1 MATSDHYGTLAE
13 AASFFENR
21 LHSFA
26 WDNATGDDRV
36 KALNQATEYVDQF
49 DYLNDKY
56 AVAIL
61 LESDPEATD
70 DEIQAAEASQEHQFP
85 RGTDSTVPT
94 DIEHATYLI
103 ALKLLDGRDPEQDLE
118 ALPMKSMGFA
128 DARAGYDRSGNTLEH
143 QAHLIPSPQA
153 FNLLKPFFRERNRFL
168 IKKM

>member
-13 AASFFENR
+13 AAAFFANR

-26 WDNATGDDRV
+26 WDNASGDDRV
-36 KALNQATEYVDQF
+36 KSLNQATELVDQF
-49 DYLNDKY
+49 DYLDDKY

-61 LESDPEATD
+61 DDDATA
-70 DEIQAAEASQEHQFP
+70 DEIQAAEASQVHQFP
-85 RGTDSTVPT
+85 RGTDTTIPT

-128 DARAGYDRSGNTLEH
+128 DARAGYDRGGNTLEH
-143 QAHLIPSPQA
+143 QTHLIPSPQA
-153 FNLLKPFFRERNRFL
+153 WNLLKPFLRERNRFF